1 MPSIRYLLTN
11 TTHEIPN
18 FIRYLAV
25 PIILFSL
32 TNAEAEKMFSHL
44 KIVKTKLFN
53 QMSQDFFNRLS
64 KCVFIVFV
72 NIYFCWDIDF
82 FLVSSFFIEKTLH
95 QIFWKG
101 YYLSGCL
108 FCRESLIRSGR
119 TSSDTFSS
127 TGKVVHRLSKSV
139 VGWNIHIPLWKLKN
153 SLWIVNG
160 AKRSQ

>member
-32 TNAEAEKMFSHL
+32 TNAEAEKMVSHL

-72 NIYFCWDIDF
+72 NIYFC
-82 FLVSSFFIEKTLH
+82 
-95 QIFWKG
+95 
-101 YYLSGCL
+101 
-108 FCRESLIRSGR
+108 
-119 TSSDTFSS
+119 
-127 TGKVVHRLSKSV
+127 
-139 VGWNIHIPLWKLKN
+139 
-153 SLWIVNG
+153 
-160 AKRSQ
+160 